1 MGDGRACR
9 VSLTAGRNTSRLP
22 KCTVASSKIH
32 VELVKN
38 LLIFIVML
46 IINWIMLVIWPPVVW
61 VLKLGVIG
69 VIIGITSNIDPNV
82 DYYSEM
88 FKVLTSITIRTL
100 SIVYSGGIFSHAIAF
115 EFYLIWNGPAMA
127 SSLLAVPL
135 GPYLFRFVVS
145 LIFVGSFLLR
155 PLVMRPVS
163 LIWARILES
172 DKPVFTLIFGGG
184 AAFATAISEAAKHLS
199 R

>member
-1 MGDGRACR
+1 
-9 VSLTAGRNTSRLP
+9 
-22 KCTVASSKIH
+22 
-32 VELVKN
+32 
-38 LLIFIVML
+38 
-46 IINWIMLVIWPPVVW
+46 MLVIWPPVVW